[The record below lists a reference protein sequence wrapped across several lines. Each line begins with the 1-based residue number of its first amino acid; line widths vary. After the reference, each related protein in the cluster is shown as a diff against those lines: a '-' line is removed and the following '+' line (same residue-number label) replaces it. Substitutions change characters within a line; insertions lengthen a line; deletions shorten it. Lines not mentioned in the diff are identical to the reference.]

1 MANLDEAKEKPRGDR
16 DGTTTSH
23 TTSIHQMK
31 VRFTTYID
39 PYHFA
44 LNVSPKHQKEFL
56 IELFKI
62 FYSEH
67 VIEAYKE
74 VQQRNPDT
82 YPPLLEEQ

>member
-1 MANLDEAKEKPRGDR
+1 M
-16 DGTTTSH
+16 
-23 TTSIHQMK
+23 Q

-44 LNVSPKHQKEFL
+44 LNVPPKHQKEFL

-67 VIEAYKE
+67 VIEAYKQ
-74 VQQRNPDT
+74 VQQSDPRSF
-82 YPPLLEEQ
+82 PPLLEEQ